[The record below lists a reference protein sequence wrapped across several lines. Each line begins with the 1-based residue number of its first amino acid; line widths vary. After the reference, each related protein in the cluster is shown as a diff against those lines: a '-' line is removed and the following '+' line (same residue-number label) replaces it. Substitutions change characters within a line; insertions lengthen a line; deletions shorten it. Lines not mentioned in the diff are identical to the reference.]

1 MNRNRRV
8 KIGGRGN
15 LREGPRRWTAPLQS
29 DDAAVLMI
37 GLAPRPLNRNAEV
50 LKCDA
55 RFKPRRGGPRR
66 YQHTAPMQKEH
77 TDFDHYLTG
86 PAKHYRR
93 LALGISTAIQIPPER
108 LAQEAKPRDPIIVQF
123 GQSDGPGFHFH
134 RAWLPRAMLA
144 GGIDIGW
151 AMRSLLRDYPN
162 QPDFQRNK
170 RPSLRHLLYPGV
182 GCGAGLPMA
191 VLSRESDYKTPTDR
205 HTIYTELYLGWAP
218 GMQEAAALPDL
229 LTPYR
234 TFWEGAPITTTG
246 YSYWTDS
253 HHTDINTG
261 WANTYTIDYHLQCLY
276 HTLAPKDSTHFV
288 AEARSQYRSPHP
300 LYQEQMPAWYTR
312 KSRQGWLR
320 YFNRLGGVTWLPVW
334 DFQLVSD
341 APEAAVELEW
351 LAPADPA
358 AQSGFSCQ
366 CLLPPGDEAMAAE
379 DIRRTLVATI
389 GISATQGSGEILADH
404 RVAVSE
410 VELAA
415 GSGPVATLRGRL
427 YGPLLLEQGWD
438 GQ

>member
-1 MNRNRRV
+1 
-8 KIGGRGN
+8 
-15 LREGPRRWTAPLQS
+15 
-29 DDAAVLMI
+29 
-37 GLAPRPLNRNAEV
+37 
-50 LKCDA
+50 
-55 RFKPRRGGPRR
+55 
-66 YQHTAPMQKEH
+66 MQKEH
-77 TDFDHYLTG
+77 TDFDPYLTG

-93 LALGISTAIQIPPER
+93 LALGISTAIQIPPAR

-134 RAWLPRAMLA
+134 RAWLPRTMLGA
-144 GGIDIGW
+144 GLDVSW
-151 AMRSLLRDYPN
+151 ALRGLLRDYPN
-162 QPDFQRNK
+162 RPDSQSSR

-182 GCGAGLPMA
+182 GCGAGLPMG
-191 VLSRESDYKTPTDR
+191 VLSRESNYKTPTDR

-218 GMQEAAALPDL
+218 GMQEAVDFPQL

-234 TFWEGAPITTTG
+234 TFWRGAPITTSH
-246 YSYWTDS
+246 YSTWQDS
-253 HHTDINTG
+253 KHTDIHTM
-261 WANTYTIDYHLQCLY
+261 WSDTYTVYYQFQCLY
-276 HTLAPKDSTHFV
+276 ATLLPKSNTRFMQDGS
-288 AEARSQYRSPHP
+288 ARYRG
-300 LYQEQMPAWYTR
+300 TR
-312 KSRQGWLR
+312 FIYCEELPPWFSRRERRGWLR

-366 CLLPPGDEAMAAE
+366 VMLPPGDEALAAE
-379 DIRRTLVATI
+379 DIRRALVAAV
-389 GISATQGSGEILADH
+389 GFAPDGDEGEQDH

-415 GSGPVATLRGRL
+415 GSGPVATLCGRL
-427 YGPLLLEQGWD
+427 YGPLMLEQGWD

>member
-1 MNRNRRV
+1 MNRGACLMV
-8 KIGGRGN
+8 GGGIFARDREDPAPTGVQRG
-15 LREGPRRWTAPLQS
+15 
-29 DDAAVLMI
+29 DF
-37 GLAPRPLNRNAEV
+37 NRNAV
-50 LKCDA
+50 RCVATNASAHHLIAA
-55 RFKPRRGGPRR
+55 RRVA
-66 YQHTAPMQKEH
+66 TNAPPHRKNSTMKEH
-77 TDFDHYLTG
+77 TDFDPYLTG

-123 GQSDGPGFHFH
+123 GQSNAAGLHFH
-134 RAWLPRAMLA
+134 RVWLPRAMLA

-151 AMRSLLRDYPN
+151 AMRGLLRDYPN

-182 GCGAGLPMA
+182 GCGAGLPIS
-191 VLSRESDYKTPTDR
+191 VLSRESNYDPPADR

-218 GMQEAAALPDL
+218 GMQAAAALPAL

-234 TFWEGAPITTTG
+234 TFWAGAPITTSQ
-246 YSYWTDS
+246 YSTRKASD
-253 HHTDINTG
+253 HTEIYTP
-261 WANTYTIDYHLQCLY
+261 WADTHTIDYYPQFLY
-276 HTLAPKDSTHFV
+276 YTLIPQDDTYFV
-288 AEARSQYRSPHP
+288 EEKRSIYREGCP
-300 LYQEQMPAWYTR
+300 LYRENYPAFLTDR
-312 KSRQGWLR
+312 KRYLDWLR

-351 LAPADPA
+351 LAPAEPA

-379 DIRRTLVATI
+379 DIRRALVATV
-389 GISATQGSGEILADH
+389 GLVDFFGGNRRDF

-415 GSGPVATLRGRL
+415 GSGPEATLRGRL

>member
-1 MNRNRRV
+1 
-8 KIGGRGN
+8 
-15 LREGPRRWTAPLQS
+15 
-29 DDAAVLMI
+29 
-37 GLAPRPLNRNAEV
+37 
-50 LKCDA
+50 
-55 RFKPRRGGPRR
+55 
-66 YQHTAPMQKEH
+66 MQKEH
-77 TDFDHYLTG
+77 TDFDPYLTG

-108 LAQEAKPRDPIIVQF
+108 LAQEAEPRDPIIVQF
-123 GQSDGPGFHFH
+123 GMSNAAGFHFH

-151 AMRSLLRDYPN
+151 VMRGLLRDYPN

-234 TFWEGAPITTTG
+234 TFWEGAPITTSNCSTKD
-246 YSYWTDS
+246 YDDR
-253 HHTDINTG
+253 TDIYTP
-261 WANTYTIDYHLQCLY
+261 WAETHTIRYWPQCLY
-276 HTLAPKDSTHFV
+276 HTLTPRDGTYFV
-288 AEARSQYRSPHP
+288 EEKRNEYRDMHP
-300 LYQEQMPAWYTR
+300 LYQEAIPFWYRR
-312 KSRQGWLR
+312 KFRPGWLQ

-351 LAPADPA
+351 LAHADPA

-379 DIRRTLVATI
+379 DIRRALVATV
-389 GISATQGSGEILADH
+389 GIVDFFGGNGRDF

-415 GSGPVATLRGRL
+415 GSGPEATLRGRL
-427 YGPLLLEQGWD
+427 YGSLLLEQGWD

>member
-1 MNRNRRV
+1 MR
-8 KIGGRGN
+8 
-15 LREGPRRWTAPLQS
+15 
-29 DDAAVLMI
+29 
-37 GLAPRPLNRNAEV
+37 
-50 LKCDA
+50 
-55 RFKPRRGGPRR
+55 
-66 YQHTAPMQKEH
+66 EH
-77 TDFDHYLTG
+77 TDFDPYLTG

-123 GQSDGPGFHFH
+123 GMSNAAGLHFH
-134 RAWLPRAMLA
+134 RVWLPRAMLA

-151 AMRSLLRDYPN
+151 AMRGLLRDYPN

-182 GCGAGLPMA
+182 GCGAGLPIS
-191 VLSRESDYKTPTDR
+191 VLSRESNYDPPADR

-218 GMQEAAALPDL
+218 GMQAAAALPEL

-234 TFWEGAPITTTG
+234 TFWAGAPITTSQ
-246 YSYWTDS
+246 YSIKEHGDR
-253 HHTDINTG
+253 TDIYTP
-261 WANTYTIDYHLQCLY
+261 WAETLTIRYYHQFLY
-276 HTLAPKDSTHFV
+276 HTLAPQESTLFI
-288 AEARSQYRSPHP
+288 AEKRNEYRDMHP
-300 LYQEQMPAWYTR
+300 LYREAIPFWYRR
-312 KSRQGWLR
+312 KFRPGWLQ
-320 YFNRLGGVTWLPVW
+320 YFNRLGGVTWLPLW
-334 DFQLVSD
+334 DFQLSSD

-351 LAPADPA
+351 LAPAEPA

-379 DIRRTLVATI
+379 DIRRALVATV
-389 GISATQGSGEILADH
+389 GLVDFFGGNRRDF

>member
-1 MNRNRRV
+1 
-8 KIGGRGN
+8 
-15 LREGPRRWTAPLQS
+15 
-29 DDAAVLMI
+29 MI

-55 RFKPRRGGPRR
+55 RFKPRRGPPRR

-77 TDFDHYLTG
+77 TDFDPYLTG
-86 PAKHYRR
+86 PAKRYRR

-108 LAQEAKPRDPIIVQF
+108 LAQEAKPRDPIIVQL
-123 GQSDGPGFHFH
+123 GMSNAAGFHFH
-134 RAWLPRAMLA
+134 RAWLPRTMLA

-151 AMRSLLRDYPN
+151 AMRGLLRDYPN

-182 GCGAGLPMA
+182 GCGAGLPMG

-234 TFWEGAPITTTG
+234 TFWEGAPITTSG

-261 WANTYTIDYHLQCLY
+261 WANTYTIDYHPQCLY
-276 HTLAPKDSTHFV
+276 HTLTPKDSTHFV

-358 AQSGFSCQ
+358 AQNGFSCQ
-366 CLLPPGDEAMAAE
+366 CLLPPGDEAMAAA
-379 DIRRTLVATI
+379 DIRRALVATI

>member
-1 MNRNRRV
+1 
-8 KIGGRGN
+8 
-15 LREGPRRWTAPLQS
+15 
-29 DDAAVLMI
+29 
-37 GLAPRPLNRNAEV
+37 
-50 LKCDA
+50 
-55 RFKPRRGGPRR
+55 
-66 YQHTAPMQKEH
+66 MQKEH
-77 TDFDHYLTG
+77 TDFDPYLTG
-86 PAKHYRR
+86 PAKRYRR

-123 GQSDGPGFHFH
+123 GMSNAAGLHFH

-151 AMRSLLRDYPN
+151 AMRGLLRDYPN

-182 GCGAGLPMA
+182 GCAAGLPIS

-218 GMQEAAALPDL
+218 GMQEAAALPEL

-234 TFWEGAPITTTG
+234 TFWEGAPITTSQ
-246 YSYWTDS
+246 YSIKEYGDRA
-253 HHTDINTG
+253 DIYAP
-261 WANTYTIDYHLQCLY
+261 WAETLTIRYRPQCLY
-276 HTLAPKDSTHFV
+276 HTLIPKSDTYFV
-288 AEARSQYRSPHP
+288 EEKRSIYREGCP
-300 LYQEQMPAWYTR
+300 LYRENYPAFLTDR
-312 KSRQGWLR
+312 KRYLDWLR

-379 DIRRTLVATI
+379 DIRRALVATV
-389 GISATQGSGEILADH
+389 GLVDFFGGNGRDF